1 MSGVGEGGRE
11 KVEITVLEQQLKKLK
26 DLITVTECNYF
37 VNLNNMKVTVELS
50 YQTLEIVKWMGDIG

>member
-1 MSGVGEGGRE
+1 MSGVGEGGRG

-26 DLITVTECNYF
+26 DLIIVTECNYF